1 MGSQL
6 RMLFPVLMSI
16 FTLCICL
23 NLGFCTLESN
33 PLSTILVLLI
43 LHVNITIIACSRPH
57 SSSLSQGLVFCLL
70 LSTLAFATT
79 SSLLLFFLY
88 YEFSLFPVLG
98 LTFMF
103 GYQPEKVSASLY
115 LLIYTVVGRLPLF
128 LFVVVC
134 QGSVFIGLVSISGFT
149 SLCIS
154 LAFMVK
160 APVYTLHVWL
170 PKAHV
175 ESPLIGSILLAGV
188 MLKLGA
194 YGFII
199 MSPSLGQSTL
209 F

>member
-1 MGSQL
+1 
-6 RMLFPVLMSI
+6 MSL
-16 FTLCICL
+16 FTLCLSFLLGACL
-23 NLGFCTLESN
+23 LESN
-33 PLSTILVLLI
+33 PLSTILFLLI
-43 LHVNITIIACSRPH
+43 FYVNITIIICLRPH
-57 SSSLSQGLVFCLL
+57 SSSLRLALVFCLL

-88 YEFSLFPVLG
+88 YEFSLFPVLC
-98 LTFMF
+98 LTFLF

-115 LLIYTVVGRLPLF
+115 LLIYTVVGSLPLF
-128 LFVVVC
+128 LFVVVY

-160 APVYTLHVWL
+160 APVYSLHVWL

-199 MSPSLGQSTL
+199 MSPSLGQITYI
-209 F
+209 

>member
-1 MGSQL
+1 VGSLGNLQSSSY
-6 RMLFPVLMSI
+6 MSLFS
-16 FTLCICL
+16 LCLCL
-23 NLGFCTLESN
+23 LGGFCLLETN
-33 PLSTILVLLI
+33 PLSTILFLLI
-43 LHVNITIIACSRPH
+43 FYVNTTVSICLRPH
-57 SSSLSQGLVFCLL
+57 DSSLCHGLVFCLL
-70 LSTLAFATT
+70 LSTLTFATT
-79 SSLLLFFLY
+79 SSLLLFFVF

-98 LTFMF
+98 LTFIF

-115 LLIYTVVGRLPLF
+115 LLIYTVVGSLPLF
-128 LFVVVC
+128 LFAVVY
-134 QGSVFIGLVSISGFT
+134 QGSVFSGLVSISGFT

-194 YGFII
+194 YGFIV
-199 MSPSLGQSTL
+199 MSPCLGQYT
-209 F
+209 FI

>member
-1 MGSQL
+1 MS
-6 RMLFPVLMSI
+6 LFSLSI
-16 FTLCICL
+16 CFLG
-23 NLGFCTLESN
+23 GFCLLESN
-33 PLSTILVLLI
+33 PLSTILFLLI
-43 LHVNITIIACSRPH
+43 IYVNITILICLRAH
-57 SSSLSQGLVFCLL
+57 ESSLCLGLVYLLL

-79 SSLLLFFLY
+79 SSLLLFFIF

-103 GYQPEKVSASLY
+103 GYQPEKVLASLY
-115 LLIYTVVGRLPLF
+115 LLIYTVVGSLPLF
-128 LFVVVC
+128 LFAVVY
-134 QGSVFIGLVSISGFT
+134 QGCVFTGLVSVCGFT

-160 APVYTLHVWL
+160 APVYSLHVWL

-194 YGFII
+194 YGFILL
-199 MSPSLGQSTL
+199 SPSLGRLSSI
-209 F
+209 

>member
-1 MGSQL
+1 MS
-6 RMLFPVLMSI
+6 LFS
-16 FTLCICL
+16 LCLCFL
-23 NLGFCTLESN
+23 GGFCLLETS
-33 PLSTILVLLI
+33 PLSTILILLI
-43 LHVNITIIACSRPH
+43 FYVNLTILICLRPH
-57 SSSLSQGLVFCLL
+57 DSSLCLGLVFCLL

-79 SSLLLFFLY
+79 TSLLLFFLF

-103 GYQPEKVSASLY
+103 GYQPEKVLASLY
-115 LLIYTVVGRLPLF
+115 LLIYTVVGGLPLF
-128 LFVVVC
+128 LFAVVY
-134 QGSVFIGLVSISGFT
+134 QGSVLSGLVSISGFA
-149 SLCIS
+149 SLFIS
-154 LAFMVK
+154 LSFMVK

-199 MSPSLGQSTL
+199 MSPSLGTL
-209 F
+209 TSI